1 MSGVGATGPRRV
13 LLVDDEPDIRE
24 IARLSLENV
33 GGWRVRTAA
42 SGVEAV
48 ELTRIERFDAVLLD
62 VMMPDLDGPATL
74 VRLREE
80 GLIEG
85 TPVIFLT
92 AKVQAADRRQLD
104 ALGAAGT
111 IGKPFDPMRLS
122 DEVARVLSE
131 DAARSAG

>member
-1 MSGVGATGPRRV
+1 VSGETGPRRV

-33 GGWRVRTAA
+33 GGWQVTTAA
-42 SGVEAV
+42 SGVEALA
-48 ELTRIERFDAVLLD
+48 LTRESRFDAVLLD

-74 VRLREE
+74 ARLREE

-85 TPVIFLT
+85 VPVIFLT

>member
-1 MSGVGATGPRRV
+1 MSGETGPRRV

-33 GGWRVRTAA
+33 GGWQVTTAA
-42 SGVEAV
+42 SGVEALA
-48 ELTRIERFDAVLLD
+48 LTRESRFDAVLLD

-74 VRLREE
+74 ARLREE

-85 TPVIFLT
+85 VPVIFLT

>member
-1 MSGVGATGPRRV
+1 MSGVGATEPRRV

-33 GGWRVRTAA
+33 GGWQVRTAA

-48 ELTRIERFDAVLLD
+48 EMTRTERFDAVLLD

>member
-1 MSGVGATGPRRV
+1 MSAGEAIVPGRV

-33 GGWRVRTAA
+33 GGWQVMTAA
-42 SGVEAV
+42 SGVEALD
-48 ELTRIERFDAVLLD
+48 LTRAERFDAVLLD

-74 VRLREE
+74 ARLREE

-85 TPVIFLT
+85 VPVIFLT

-104 ALGAAGT
+104 ALGVAGT
-111 IGKPFDPMRLS
+111 IGKPFDPMRLA
-122 DEVARVLSE
+122 DEVARVLA
-131 DAARSAG
+131 DAAARGDR

>member
-1 MSGVGATGPRRV
+1 MSGVGGTAPRRV

-33 GGWRVRTAA
+33 GGWQVTTAA
-42 SGVEAV
+42 SGMEALA
-48 ELTRIERFDAVLLD
+48 LTRDERFDAVLLD

-74 VRLREE
+74 ARLREE

-85 TPVIFLT
+85 VPVIFLT